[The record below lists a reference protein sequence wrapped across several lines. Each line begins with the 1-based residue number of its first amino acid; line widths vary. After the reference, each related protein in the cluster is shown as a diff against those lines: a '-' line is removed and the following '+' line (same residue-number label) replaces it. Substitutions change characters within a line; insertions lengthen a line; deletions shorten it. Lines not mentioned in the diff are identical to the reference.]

1 MSRDI
6 CDDCIYNDNG
16 WCDEYDDSCDNCS
29 PKCRR
34 NGTILSGNDIES
46 QDDFNAFM
54 MM

>member
-1 MSRDI
+1 MSNI
-6 CDDCIYNDNG
+6 TLYN
-16 WCDEYDDSCDNCS
+16 DSCDNCS
-29 PKCRR
+29 LYCRR